1 MLHVGCK
8 AWHHN
13 CSKNFYVSFTAVSLH
28 DWYMSVK
35 KEPVIVYHWRRRGG
49 GGGVWGGSGE
59 LFLIHCHRKI
69 YPSTNRLC
77 IVTISLISNYNMVVR
92 YNIVCTIFILIIIK
106 KVTSTL
112 VFLASFFITSDFI
125 LCPPIRFLYYRSSHK
140 IPAQLSQECTS
151 WGDWES
157 LLSLAAQVR
166 HAEKLL
172 LNLSSIERVDKRI
185 WRFGRTFHLVINLR
199 QGFLFRCNSSFV
211 FTLSFFFFFFF
222 AQETAANSY

>member
-35 KEPVIVYHWRRRGG
+35 RNRSSFIIGG
-49 GGGVWGGSGE
+49 GGGEVWGCSE
-59 LFLIHCHRKI
+59 KFFVSPCHRKI
-69 YPSTNRLC
+69 YPSNIRLC
-77 IVTISLISNYNMVVR
+77 IMTISLISSYNMVVR

-125 LCPPIRFLYYRSSHK
+125 LFLRFEFFITGRVTRSPHNWVKS
-140 IPAQLSQECTS
+140 
-151 WGDWES
+151 G
-157 LLSLAAQVR
+157 
-166 HAEKLL
+166 
-172 LNLSSIERVDKRI
+172 
-185 WRFGRTFHLVINLR
+185 LVVGI
-199 QGFLFRCNSSFV
+199 GKV
-211 FTLSFFFFFFF
+211 YK
-222 AQETAANSY
+222 A

>member
-1 MLHVGCK
+1 M
-8 AWHHN
+8 
-13 CSKNFYVSFTAVSLH
+13 
-28 DWYMSVK
+28 
-35 KEPVIVYHWRRRGG
+35 
-49 GGGVWGGSGE
+49 
-59 LFLIHCHRKI
+59 
-69 YPSTNRLC
+69 
-77 IVTISLISNYNMVVR
+77 TISLISNYNMVVR

-125 LCPPIRFLYYRSSHK
+125 LCPPIRVLYYRSSHK

-151 WGDWES
+151 CGDWES

-211 FTLSFFFFFFF
+211 FTLFFFLYKKRQRIAIRLSAIFSTVFNWQRAEDFF
-222 AQETAANSY
+222 SYFLSGFIED

>member
-1 MLHVGCK
+1 MTL
-8 AWHHN
+8 
-13 CSKNFYVSFTAVSLH
+13 SF
-28 DWYMSVK
+28 
-35 KEPVIVYHWRRRGG
+35 
-49 GGGVWGGSGE
+49 
-59 LFLIHCHRKI
+59 
-69 YPSTNRLC
+69 
-77 IVTISLISNYNMVVR
+77 ISSYNMVVR

-125 LCPPIRFLYYRSSHK
+125 LCPPIRVLYYRSSHK

-151 WGDWES
+151 CGDWES

-185 WRFGRTFHLVINLR
+185 WRFGRTLHLVINLR
-199 QGFLFRCNSSFV
+199 QSFLFRCNSSFV
-211 FTLSFFFFFFF
+211 FTLPFFFFLFCLFFLYKKRQRIATRLSAIIPTVF
-222 AQETAANSY
+222 NWQRAGDFFSYFLSGFI

>member
-1 MLHVGCK
+1 
-8 AWHHN
+8 
-13 CSKNFYVSFTAVSLH
+13 
-28 DWYMSVK
+28 
-35 KEPVIVYHWRRRGG
+35 
-49 GGGVWGGSGE
+49 
-59 LFLIHCHRKI
+59 
-69 YPSTNRLC
+69 
-77 IVTISLISNYNMVVR
+77 MVVR

-125 LCPPIRFLYYRSSHK
+125 LCPPIRVLYYRSSHK

-151 WGDWES
+151 CGDWES

-199 QGFLFRCNSSFV
+199 QSFLFRCNSSIV
-211 FTLSFFFFFFF
+211 FTLSFFFFLYKKRQRIAIRLSAIFPTVFNWQLALDFFPIF
-222 AQETAANSY
+222 FQGLLKINRKKLLYLFIFYFCYLPQSTALTLPPRMAENMQKQMKTIISPFVPAMV

>member
-35 KEPVIVYHWRRRGG
+35 KEPVIVYHWRLRGG
-49 GGGVWGGSGE
+49 GGGVWRCSE
-59 LFLIHCHRKI
+59 EFFVSHCHRKI
-69 YPSTNRLC
+69 YPSTIRLC
-77 IVTISLISNYNMVVR
+77 IMTISLISSYNMVVR

-112 VFLASFFITSDFI
+112 VFLASFFFTSDFI
-125 LCPPIRFLYYRSSHK
+125 LCPPIRVLYYRSSHK

-166 HAEKLL
+166 HAEKLF

-199 QGFLFRCNSSFV
+199 QNFLFRCNSSFV
-211 FTLSFFFFFFF
+211 FTSSFFFCTRNGS
-222 AQETAANSY
+222 E